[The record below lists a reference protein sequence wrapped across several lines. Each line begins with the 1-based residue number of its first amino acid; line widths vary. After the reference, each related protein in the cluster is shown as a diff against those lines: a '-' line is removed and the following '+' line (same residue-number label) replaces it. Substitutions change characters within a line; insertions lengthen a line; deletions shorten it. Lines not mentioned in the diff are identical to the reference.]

1 MMRGYNFTERVR
13 RILAMAREEAARLHH
28 EYVGTE
34 HILLGF
40 LGEGNGVGMEVLRA
54 LGADPQALA
63 SRVEK
68 GVRAGRASPDPR
80 YDLPYTSRAKKVLEL
95 AMNEAMVLSH
105 GYVGSE
111 HLLLGMLAEAKG
123 IAAQVLADAGVTLD
137 QARSECVRILGSGP
151 ALEAPAKAESSLG
164 ELIGEE
170 QVGALRAVA
179 RVEVIL
185 HYGDGGRY
193 QASFAT
199 VDEAVGLLRWL
210 NLGGR

>member
-1 MMRGYNFTERVR
+1 MMHGYNFTERVR
-13 RILAMAREEAARLHH
+13 RILAIAREEATRLHH
-28 EYVGTE
+28 EYIGTE

-40 LGEGNGVGMEVLRA
+40 LGEGEGVGMEVLRA
-54 LGADPQALA
+54 LGADPRALA
-63 SRVEK
+63 ARIEQVVS
-68 GVRAGRASPDPR
+68 AGRASPEPR

-111 HLLLGMLAEAKG
+111 HLLLGILAEAKG
-123 IAAQVLADAGVTLD
+123 IAGQVLAEAGVTLD
-137 QARSECVRILGSGP
+137 QARSECVRIVGSGP
-151 ALEAPAKAESSLG
+151 ALEPPAKAGSSLG

-170 QVGALRAVA
+170 QVGALRLVA

-185 HYGDGGRY
+185 HFGDGGRY

-199 VDEAVGLLRWL
+199 VDEALGLLRWL
-210 NLGGR
+210 NPGGR